1 MRGLLWGLCILSVVG
16 IFYANDIHTFLLT
29 TKFYQFSDKSIMQ
42 IILAVAAG
50 IFATKASDS
59 SREIKSLLK
68 IDKIDVLLGE
78 AQSAEKTA
86 RTQKERLSQIEKL
99 LTSETEAEF
108 ARDMI
113 IRHRE
118 QLEYHWQELLKLEI
132 LIVENAD
139 SSPEDADLKD
149 RVRAYLIKSRY
160 IDYMGR
166 GFLRSI
172 PFVGSILHMIFGPI
186 WDEYYY
192 RNMHKINKMLRA
204 SANQTNDEK
213 ES

>member
-1 MRGLLWGLCILSVVG
+1 MRVLLWSLCILSIVG
-16 IFYANDIHTFLLT
+16 IFYADEIHAFLST
-29 TKFYQFSDKSIMQ
+29 IKYYQLSDKAIIQ
-42 IILAVAAG
+42 IILGVAAG

-59 SREIKSLLK
+59 SREIKALLK
-68 IDKIDVLLGE
+68 IDKIEKLLGE
-78 AQSAEKTA
+78 AQTAEQTAKT
-86 RTQKERLSQIEKL
+86 QSERLKQIEKL

-118 QLEYHWQELLKLEI
+118 QLGYHWREILKLES
-132 LIVENAD
+132 LIED
-139 SSPEDADLKD
+139 KSESSQEDIELKN

-160 IDYMGR
+160 VDYMGR

-172 PFVGSILHMIFGPI
+172 PVFGSILYMLLGPI

-192 RNMHKINKMLRA
+192 RNMHKINKMLHA
-204 SANQTNDEK
+204 TEK
-213 ES
+213 HDNE

>member
-1 MRGLLWGLCILSVVG
+1 MRTLLWLLCLLCLIGTFYGDVLHYHLNTWEYYTFENESIIQIILSVG
-16 IFYANDIHTFLLT
+16 
-29 TKFYQFSDKSIMQ
+29 
-42 IILAVAAG
+42 AG

-59 SREIKSLLK
+59 SREIKALLK
-68 IDKIDVLLGE
+68 IDKIEELLGE
-78 AQSAEKTA
+78 AKNAEEKA
-86 RTQKERLSQIEKL
+86 QTQTDRLNQIEQL
-99 LTSETEAEF
+99 LKSETEAEF

-113 IRHRE
+113 TRHRE
-118 QLEYHWQELLKLEI
+118 QLEYHWQEILKLES
-132 LIVENAD
+132 LIVDNSTNSKSDE
-139 SSPEDADLKD
+139 ELKT

-172 PFVGSILHMIFGPI
+172 PLIGSFLHMIFGPV

-204 SANQTNDEK
+204 TAKDAGDKS
-213 ES
+213 S

>member
-1 MRGLLWGLCILSVVG
+1 MRGLLWSLCILSVAG
-16 IFYANDIHTFLLT
+16 IFYADDIHAFLLT
-29 TKFYQFSDKSIMQ
+29 AKYYQLPDKSIIQ
-42 IILAVAAG
+42 VILAVAAG

-59 SREIKSLLK
+59 SREIKALLK
-68 IDKIDVLLGE
+68 IDKIDRLLGE
-78 AQSAEKTA
+78 AQSAEETA
-86 RTQKERLSQIEKL
+86 KTQKERLNQIEKL

-118 QLEYHWQELLKLEI
+118 QLEYHWQEILKLES
-132 LIVENAD
+132 LIVENAE
-139 SSPEDADLKD
+139 SLEDTELKN

-172 PFVGSILHMIFGPI
+172 PFIGSILHMIFGPI

-192 RNMHKINKMLRA
+192 RNMQKINTMLRA
-204 SANQTNDEK
+204 TANQTNDEK
-213 ES
+213 

>member
-1 MRGLLWGLCILSVVG
+1 MCLVGTFYGEVIHNFLNQWKYYTLENESIIQIILSVG
-16 IFYANDIHTFLLT
+16 
-29 TKFYQFSDKSIMQ
+29 
-42 IILAVAAG
+42 AG

-59 SREIKSLLK
+59 SREIKALLK
-68 IDKIDVLLGE
+68 IDKIESLLGE
-78 AQSAEKTA
+78 AKNAEVKA
-86 RTQKERLSQIEKL
+86 QDQADKLEKIEKL
-99 LTSETEAEF
+99 LKSETEAEF

-113 IRHRE
+113 TRHRE
-118 QLEYHWQELLKLEI
+118 QLEYHWQEILKLET
-132 LIVENAD
+132 LIVDNAV
-139 SSPEDADLKD
+139 SSQNDEELKN

-172 PFVGSILHMIFGPI
+172 PLIGTFLHMLFGPV

-204 SANQTNDEK
+204 TAKDTE
-213 ES
+213 